1 MDVYDFGSKLKN
13 NISKETLE
21 RGKRKNKSNE
31 NQHK

>member
-21 RGKRKNKSNE
+21 RGKLENKSNG

>member
-1 MDVYDFGSKLKN
+1 MNADNFGSKLKN

-21 RGKRKNKSNE
+21 RGKRENKSNG